1 MEGDLLMQYLH
12 QNTWSR
18 HKLFYF
24 MTHAKMSDRSFPC
37 TTLEGG
43 TDPGKP
49 CSFPYVY
56 YENQTSSECD
66 LDYCF
71 TRTHQN
77 LSVYYEGESDF
88 WSYCSPRCRGERP
101 SPESEYN
108 MAASDHLWS
117 SVLLDL
123 RTYEPGFC
131 HTYDPPLSSEPG
143 TENGLYFLLGDLD
156 NILNDS
162 SSAYMMYS
170 FNIFLHDKVG
180 GFCFRARLLVS

>member
-88 WSYCSPRCRGERP
+88 WSYCSPLCRGERP

-108 MAASDHLWS
+108 MAASDDLWS